1 MDRLKLRGEFCS
13 KVRAEFPMVQS
24 QVIQIICSRDA
35 DWTLLVV
42 EGTILS
48 AFDALCSHEP
58 IHLVPRTGMLMGNL

>member
-1 MDRLKLRGEFCS
+1 
-13 KVRAEFPMVQS
+13 MVQS

-58 IHLVPRTGMLMGNL
+58 IHLVPRTGMLWEIF